1 MNTVIAELAS
11 WSMKIAAAGVW
22 PHTGFNGAPLE
33 RGTERFL
40 RKGRELALGWKILVK
55 LYCSRVYLVLILL
68 IREWVITDKIWY
80 AIRVPNN
87 A

>member
-1 MNTVIAELAS
+1 MIAELTS

-40 RKGRELALGWKILVK
+40 RKGQELALGWKILVD
-55 LYCSRVYLVLILL
+55 LYCGTVYLVLILL
-68 IREWVITDKIWY
+68 IREWVRTDKMWY
-80 AIRVPNN
+80 AIGAPIND
-87 A
+87 